1 MKGKFSSL
9 LWVLVA
15 LFATS
20 FQASAQDDL
29 YYNPSTDAAAKKN
42 SADYNDEY
50 SDNRRYEDVLSD
62 YWFVPV
68 ALLVSLAY
76 YFVKK
81 SWLKAVLTALYP
93 VVFVFAVNVPYH
105 ESTHQFYMENLWL
118 PLGLFAAMPLV
129 FDVLPGWQGEKKT
142 VLITALVVLAGTI
155 RIAAAHDD

>member
-50 SDNRRYEDVLSD
+50 SDNRRYEDDDDYYYDEEDEYAYEYSSRIRRFHRPSYGVDYYDPFYVDLYHYDPFFSPGATIYVYNYND
-62 YWFVPV
+62 YWTWRRWRPR
-68 ALLVSLAY
+68 SPERPLA
-76 YFVKK
+76 
-81 SWLKAVLTALYP
+81 A
-93 VVFVFAVNVPYH
+93 
-105 ESTHQFYMENLWL
+105 
-118 PLGLFAAMPLV
+118 
-129 FDVLPGWQGEKKT
+129 
-142 VLITALVVLAGTI
+142 
-155 RIAAAHDD
+155 